1 MPKFCAVRLLA
12 LSCVL
17 VTLNSAGLA
26 QGARV
31 NPSGASEDADRD
43 NPAARDQWFMQ
54 GRVAPKGKTAAE
66 LRWQAYQLKIQMRAA
81 RIVAAR
87 KSGAVGTA
95 AQAALAAAGTT
106 WAPLGPAPLQSNP
119 GSGQDY
125 GFVSGRATSVVI
137 D

>member
-1 MPKFCAVRLLA
+1 MPKFRITRLLA

-17 VTLNSAGLA
+17 FGVLISLNSEGLA

-31 NPSGASEDADRD
+31 TPSGASEDADRD

-87 KSGAVGTA
+87 KAAAAGTA
-95 AQAALAAAGTT
+95 ARPALAAAGAA
-106 WAPLGPAPLQSNP
+106 WAPLGPAPLPSDP
-119 GSGQDY
+119 GPG
-125 GFVSGRATSVVI
+125 
-137 D
+137 

>member
-31 NPSGASEDADRD
+31 SPSGAGEDADGD

-66 LRWQAYQLKIQMRAA
+66 LRWQAYQQKIQMRAA
-81 RIVAAR
+81 RMVAAR
-87 KSGAVGTA
+87 KSGGVGTA
-95 AQAALAAAGTT
+95 AQGALAPPGKT
-106 WAPLGPAPLQSNP
+106 WGRLGPAP
-119 GSGQDY
+119 
-125 GFVSGRATSVVI
+125 
-137 D
+137 